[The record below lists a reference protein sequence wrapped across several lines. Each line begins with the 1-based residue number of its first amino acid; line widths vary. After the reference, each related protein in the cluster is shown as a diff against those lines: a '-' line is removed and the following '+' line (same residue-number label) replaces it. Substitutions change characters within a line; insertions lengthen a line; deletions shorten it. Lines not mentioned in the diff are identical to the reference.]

1 MRAPSG
7 GPSTPSNGN
16 PGSGRGRRA
25 RSWPMTRAS
34 RRRSAGGTRTPTA
47 GRFRTSRGPRFTAS
61 GNGSTASGRP
71 RAGNVPSR
79 RASRRST
86 RWPRRW
92 VCRGTCERMPRSCI
106 GGRRRRTSSGDAQS
120 TRWSR
125 RRCTPRAGSPAC
137 RGRSTKSPRSRA
149 WTANRSDGRIEP
161 WSANSD
167 SSCSRRVLGITSPDS
182 AIGSSSTWTFSGRRR
197 RSSTRSRRTNSRP
210 VSRRAAWRPQRSTF
224 PLAWATSRA
233 RSKRTQRWPAGRG
246 PQPVPDNSAT
256 APRAATTGGGP
267 AALVGEKAGE
277 TTAVLI
283 PPEKGAGVRD
293 PRLVE
298 LRTEREFLRQE
309 ISPEVG
315 LEVSISGKHGV
326 VTAVSAGRVRV
337 DFNNPLAGK
346 TLKYVVKA
354 TRKAKTPEER
364 VRAIIDMD
372 YGLAD
377 QFKIDLKGGSAEIH
391 LPDVCKTDEKWF
403 VSKFRVVAD
412 LRELSELKAI
422 RFVEEYE
429 KKEPKAEPIT
439 KPKPVEAKPEAAA
452 DTPPPKK
459 PRKKATA
466 TKAKANAEPT

>member
-1 MRAPSG
+1 MNGIRFYHDGARARTRQPLRTSILSVRRVTSETIEKG
-7 GPSTPSNGN
+7 DIVWIEYDAWTVNPNGTLRLFATTHDGVAKKAGKFDEKEVCIEA
-16 PGSGRGRRA
+16 PVVIGRGRLFE
-25 RSWPMTRAS
+25 
-34 RRRSAGGTRTPTA
+34 GL
-47 GRFRTSRGPRFTAS
+47 
-61 GNGSTASGRP
+61 
-71 RAGNVPSR
+71 
-79 RASRRST
+79 
-86 RWPRRW
+86 
-92 VCRGTCERMPRSCI
+92 E
-106 GGRRRRTSSGDAQS
+106 
-120 TRWSR
+120 
-125 RRCTPRAGSPAC
+125 
-137 RGRSTKSPRSRA
+137 
-149 WTANRSDGRIEP
+149 
-161 WSANSD
+161 
-167 SSCSRRVLGITSPDS
+167 
-182 AIGSSSTWTFSGRRR
+182 
-197 RSSTRSRRTNSRP
+197 
-210 VSRRAAWRPQRSTF
+210 
-224 PLAWATSRA
+224 
-233 RSKRTQRWPAGRG
+233 
-246 PQPVPDNSAT
+246 
-256 APRAATTGGGP
+256 
-267 AALVGEKAGE
+267 AALVGAKAGE
-277 TTAVLI
+277 TIEVLI
-283 PPEKGAGVRD
+283 PPEKGAGIRD

-429 KKEPKAEPIT
+429 KKETKTERKAELAGT
-439 KPKPVEAKPEAAA
+439 EATADARKDEPHAGAAA
-452 DTPPPKK
+452 PKK
-459 PRKKATA
+459 PRKRATA
-466 TKAKANAEPT
+466 TKAKPAAKTRTEEELPAS